1 MIHLI
6 RKKVTA
12 LFGAGAV
19 VVFLFGVAGLATAQL
34 PTISLQEALDAALKR
49 NPSVDAVRQQRRA
62 AEARVREATGGFLP
76 QISMLAGYTRYQEPN
91 IIIPIHKVG
100 VFPPL
105 DDQIYEAR
113 LQVQVPLF
121 SGGRTLANRRAARA
135 GMQESRVQET
145 IAELSLIERI
155 GQTFIQAQELNDRA
169 QLIGARIASL
179 RRRHHELSLLLQEG
193 RVSPA
198 DLAIVTSSLQSARA
212 DSLEL
217 DSKKQELALRLAQLV
232 GRRQP
237 VYPQIERGTAAVV
250 VVPDTSLL
258 RRPGPQVRQA
268 RARVEKARAMKSLAV
283 RSFLPEISGFAVY
296 NYRSGAD
303 LDFIGEWAAG
313 VTLKLPLF
321 EGGRRIAR
329 VKAAQASLRAAENGL
344 QYARDVHDTELRVAL
359 QQWQAARERR
369 RLIATAVES
378 KTTSVRAYQ
387 EMVKAGRISL
397 SDLLVQETE
406 LLQLKMQEKSLA
418 YQERLAVLHY
428 YATAG
433 ELNATNVQQ
442 FVMIDEQ
449 QKR

>member
-6 RKKVTA
+6 RKTA
-12 LFGAGAV
+12 TMLLGAGAV
-19 VVFLFGVAGLATAQL
+19 VAVLLSITGFAAAQM

-49 NPSVDAVRQQRRA
+49 NPLVDAMRQQRRT

-76 QISMLAGYTRYQEPN
+76 QISMLVGYTRYQEPN

-113 LQVQVPLF
+113 LQLQVPLF
-121 SGGRTLANRRAARA
+121 SGGRTLANRRAAKA
-135 GMQESRVQET
+135 GMQESRMQET
-145 IAELSLIERI
+145 LAELSLIERI
-155 GQTFIQAQELNDRA
+155 GQMFIQAQELNDRA
-169 QLIGARIASL
+169 QLIAARITSL

-237 VYPQIERGTAAVV
+237 VYPEMQQGATAAA

-258 RRPGPQVRQA
+258 RHPGPQIRQA
-268 RARVEKARAMKSLAV
+268 RARVERARAMKSLAV

-344 QYARDVHDTELRVAL
+344 QYARDAHDTELRVAL

-369 RLIATAVES
+369 RLIAAAVAS

-387 EMVKAGRISL
+387 EMYDAGRLSL

-406 LLQLKMQEKSLA
+406 LLQLQMQEKSLA
-418 YQERLAVLHY
+418 YQERMAVLHY

-433 ELNATNVQQ
+433 ELNAANVQQ
-442 FVMIDEQ
+442 FVMVDDQ
-449 QKR
+449 QNR